1 MKIHFKIGIQSVSFC
16 KCQNEMENFKKNL
29 SLHQSCMLEVEGGL
43 KLLTNFSKGIIL
55 SWLTLSDYDVLYSH
69 DLLT

>member
-1 MKIHFKIGIQSVSFC
+1 
-16 KCQNEMENFKKNL
+16 MENFKKNL